1 MGFGLHHG
9 WAIEGAIG
17 SEHKVDVSYLSPHVN
32 MSARLG
38 ESTPTLA
45 ARGAPA
51 FSHSELLAQRRQRSS
66 SVCRCSCPAPL
77 SSCSRR
83 RFGASG
89 PRHFWAVCACEP
101 RRPRALVR
109 ARRRQCRKI
118 DQVKVVGS
126 DKVTELWTRDVPL
139 IQDRVFMHAFHV
151 RCPAP
156 PRATGHRPLTAV
168 ARNRRPP
175 RGPTSR
181 ASGTR
186 P

>member
-1 MGFGLHHG
+1 MS
-9 WAIEGAIG
+9 G
-17 SEHKVDVSYLSPHVN
+17 SFVKLLSAQIRCV
-32 MSARLG
+32 RTQIFLG
-38 ESTPTLA
+38 PSVPA
-45 ARGAPA
+45 SRADRG
-51 FSHSELLAQRRQRSS
+51 RW
-66 SVCRCSCPAPL
+66 C
-77 SSCSRR
+77 
-83 RFGASG
+83 
-89 PRHFWAVCACEP
+89 
-101 RRPRALVR
+101 

-139 IQDRVFMHAFHV
+139 IQDRVFMHAIHV
-151 RCPAP
+151 RP
-156 PRATGHRPLTAV
+156 PRPARAAHRPLTAV

>member
-1 MGFGLHHG
+1 MS
-9 WAIEGAIG
+9 G
-17 SEHKVDVSYLSPHVN
+17 SFVKLLSAQIRCVRTQIFLGPSVSASR
-32 MSARLG
+32 AD
-38 ESTPTLA
+38 
-45 ARGAPA
+45 RG
-51 FSHSELLAQRRQRSS
+51 RW
-66 SVCRCSCPAPL
+66 C
-77 SSCSRR
+77 
-83 RFGASG
+83 
-89 PRHFWAVCACEP
+89 
-101 RRPRALVR
+101 

-151 RCPAP
+151 RSPAP
-156 PRATGHRPLTAV
+156 PRATGRRPLTAV